1 LASHRL
7 RRAGLSDPRR
17 IGRFKNPG
25 WFSNRRGV
33 RVSCYMEPSATDPVK
48 LVAAGS
54 PTDGELAGR
63 TLNGDRT
70 AFDEL
75 VRRYQRQ
82 AVAVS
87 YRLLGNSHDA
97 LEVTQ
102 DAFLKAYNSLSTLQK
117 PEAFGGW
124 LMRIVSNL
132 SLNFRRSRRTRRQ
145 LPLDDLLGAADSQP
159 QGAGGS
165 EWRAASADP
174 VRKLEG
180 QELGQKLQEAMNQL
194 PEKQRLAIVMFTI
207 EQMPQKQVA
216 ETLGCSVEAVKWHV
230 FQGRKKLK
238 ELLKDVM

>member
-1 LASHRL
+1 
-7 RRAGLSDPRR
+7 
-17 IGRFKNPG
+17 
-25 WFSNRRGV
+25 
-33 RVSCYMEPSATDPVK
+33 MEPSATDPEK

-63 TLNGDRT
+63 AMNSDRS

-102 DAFLKAYNSLSTLQK
+102 DAFLKAFNSLSTLQK
-117 PEAFGGW
+117 PDAFGGW

-132 SLNFRRSRRTRRQ
+132 SLNHRRGRRKRNQ
-145 LPLDDLLGAADSQP
+145 LPLDDLLGPAEAQADASFS
-159 QGAGGS
+159 S
-165 EWRAASADP
+165 EWMSAAANP

-180 QELGQKLQEAMNQL
+180 QELGKKLQEAMGQL
-194 PEKQRLAIVMFTI
+194 PEKQRTAIVMFTI
-207 EQMPQKQVA
+207 EQMPQKQIA
-216 ETLGCSVEAVKWHV
+216 ETLQCSVEAVKWHV

>member
-1 LASHRL
+1 
-7 RRAGLSDPRR
+7 
-17 IGRFKNPG
+17 
-25 WFSNRRGV
+25 
-33 RVSCYMEPSATDPVK
+33 MEPSATDPVK
-48 LVAAGS
+48 VVAAGS

-63 TLNGDRT
+63 AMNSDRA

-102 DAFLKAYNSLSTLQK
+102 DAFLKAYSSVSTLQK

-132 SLNFRRSRRTRRQ
+132 SLNYRRSRRTRSQ
-145 LPLDDLLGAADSQP
+145 LPLDDLLGPADSQP
-159 QGAGGS
+159 EGAGGS
-165 EWRAASADP
+165 DWMAASGDP

-180 QELGQKLQEAMNQL
+180 QELGKKLQEAMKAL
-194 PEKQRLAIVMFTI
+194 PEKQRMAIVMFTI
-207 EQMPQKQVA
+207 EQMPQKQIA

>member
-1 LASHRL
+1 
-7 RRAGLSDPRR
+7 
-17 IGRFKNPG
+17 
-25 WFSNRRGV
+25 
-33 RVSCYMEPSATDPVK
+33 MEPSATPEP
-48 LVAAGS
+48 LRAFPASGETGAAGSAGLS
-54 PTDGELAGR
+54 PTDGALVEQVIGGKRA
-63 TLNGDRT
+63 

-102 DAFLKAYNSLSTLQK
+102 DAFIKAFSSLATLQK

-132 SLNFRRSRRTRRQ
+132 SLNYRRSRKTRSQ
-145 LPLDDLLGAADSQP
+145 LPLDDLLGPTESAQQAEA
-159 QGAGGS
+159 AGGS
-165 EWRAASADP
+165 SDWMSQSGDP
-174 VRKLEG
+174 VHLLASEEMGRKL
-180 QELGQKLQEAMNQL
+180 QAALAQL

-207 EQMPQKQVA
+207 DEMPQKQVA
-216 ETLGCSVEAVKWHV
+216 EALQCSVEAVKWHV

-238 ELLKDVM
+238 EILKDHL